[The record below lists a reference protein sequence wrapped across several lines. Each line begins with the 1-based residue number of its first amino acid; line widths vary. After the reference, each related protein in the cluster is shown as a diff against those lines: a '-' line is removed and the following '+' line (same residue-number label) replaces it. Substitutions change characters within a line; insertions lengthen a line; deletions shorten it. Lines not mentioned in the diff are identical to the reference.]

1 MNKRYINHS
10 ASSADR
16 WNWPKKSTLMQF
28 LRKWHLQEALK
39 SRSSIGNFLGEV
51 VGKDEIGPKPYGT
64 IAGVTL
70 PGFLSISYIS
80 FPLRTHSNPLQV
92 TWTDVKRSK
101 VASIVANGGHLGM
114 SDRLDCPATPPALFN
129 PQMPRFPIFRVI
141 KYSSLKFPMLV
152 TEISPPPSHI
162 CVFSIFAVFLTN
174 YSYSR

>member
-1 MNKRYINHS
+1 
-10 ASSADR
+10 
-16 WNWPKKSTLMQF
+16 MQF
-28 LRKWHLQEALK
+28 LRKWHLQEVLK

-80 FPLRTHSNPLQV
+80 FPLRTHSNPPPSDLN
-92 TWTDVKRSK
+92 WCKKVKSDLLCSKRGTSQDERSPWLCC
-101 VASIVANGGHLGM
+101 S
-114 SDRLDCPATPPALFN
+114 SLFN

-141 KYSSLKFPMLV
+141 KYSSSKFPMLV
-152 TEISPPPSHI
+152 TESLKISPPSHI